1 MRILQLIT
9 LSELGGAQSV
19 VSNLSNEL
27 ASMGHEVIVV
37 AGEGDGKMFSSLDK
51 SIVTDR
57 IPTLVRRLSPMN
69 DIKTVIA
76 MKKLYHKYKPD
87 IIHLHSSK
95 AGILG
100 RVAFPKSKI
109 VYTVHGFDSIRI
121 AYRKFLPVERILQ
134 KRCAAIVGVSRY
146 DERNLHEERI
156 NRNVTYVYNGI
167 DEPLELGYNPF
178 VKLHNFENTVLCI
191 ARLSPQKKI
200 ELYVELA
207 RILPEYAFI
216 WIGNQIEPSGDYP
229 SNMFFMGNILG
240 AGSYIKYAD
249 VFVLPSNYEGLP
261 MVILE
266 AMAMGTPVVA
276 SAVGGIP
283 EILDGYNGF
292 AIENDAGKM
301 AEKIKYIINNKSRK
315 EEMSRHAVKTFEQSF
330 TVKKMT
336 DSYLKIY
343 ERIKMINE

>member
-9 LSELGGAQSV
+9 LCELGGAQSV
-19 VSNLSNEL
+19 VTNLSNEL
-27 ASMGHEVIVV
+27 VSQGHEVIVV

-76 MKKLYHKYKPD
+76 MRKLYHKYKPD

-134 KRCAAIVGVSRY
+134 RRCAAIVGVSRY
-146 DERNLHEERI
+146 DERNLHKERI

-167 DEPLELGYNPF
+167 DPF
-178 VKLHNFENTVLCI
+178 INLNNFDNIVLCI
-191 ARLSPQKKI
+191 ARLSPPKKI

-207 RILPEYAFI
+207 RLLPEYAFI
-216 WIGNQIEPSGDYP
+216 WIGNQVEPSGDYP
-229 SNMFFMGNILG
+229 SNMFFMGNLLD

-266 AMAMGTPVVA
+266 SMAMGTPVVA

-283 EILDGYNGF
+283 EILDGCNGF
-292 AIENDAGKM
+292 AIENDADKM
-301 AEKIKYIINNKSRK
+301 AEKIKYIVCNNSRK
-315 EEMSRHAVKTFEQSF
+315 EEMSRHAVNTFEQSF
-330 TVKKMT
+330 TVRNMT
-336 DSYLKIY
+336 NSYLKIY
-343 ERIKMINE
+343 EQILMINK